1 MKRKLA
7 LLLAGCL
14 AISPVSAGYFSV
26 QTLAAEAE
34 AGSGESSQYPVVI
47 TVKDDND
54 TALTP
59 VGEESETAKYTI
71 TAGESRQLTAL
82 IGQDTDSPA
91 LSTWSSEAPE
101 ILEIDDDGVITA
113 QSAGTA
119 LIVLNISYDAE
130 EAPLEFKYE
139 IEVSKA
145 AETADD
151 TEKKEAAEAADDAE
165 KKETAETAEAVQ
177 APEANEEKGAQ
188 AAPDSEVTAE
198 AETTPD
204 EVIVEPAKETDPAQ
218 TAHAEEAA
226 AEAADAQIAHAEEA
240 AAEAADAQIAHA
252 EEAAAEAADAQNS
265 PAGEAVE
272 ADEEADTEAAEPA
285 DEVIIEPA
293 KETDPA
299 QAALQA

>member
-130 EAPLEFKYE
+130 EAPLEFK
-139 IEVSKA
+139 
-145 AETADD
+145 
-151 TEKKEAAEAADDAE
+151 
-165 KKETAETAEAVQ
+165 
-177 APEANEEKGAQ
+177 
-188 AAPDSEVTAE
+188 
-198 AETTPD
+198 
-204 EVIVEPAKETDPAQ
+204 
-218 TAHAEEAA
+218 
-226 AEAADAQIAHAEEA
+226 
-240 AAEAADAQIAHA
+240 
-252 EEAAAEAADAQNS
+252 
-265 PAGEAVE
+265 
-272 ADEEADTEAAEPA
+272 
-285 DEVIIEPA
+285 
-293 KETDPA
+293 
-299 QAALQA
+299 